1 MAARNVLMFTV
12 DDLRSVADW
21 GRFAPL
27 VVAPNIDSLMDSG
40 TTFERT
46 VAQVPL
52 CNPSR
57 SSVFTGR
64 QPSST
69 GIIDNQVPWY
79 ERNDAADTLPAVLR
93 QAGAYVAMYGKNF
106 HDDPIPGAQQRILF
120 DDFYYPATDTNWS
133 QVPRDDLYHRNPFTS
148 GRYNG
153 PDNLRDAQTTRAAV
167 EFLSEQAPDLTKPF
181 YLGVGISHPHLD
193 WVVPGEYFD
202 LYDRAEIQAALEQ
215 SLEDG
220 TIIPA
225 VDEYFD
231 VPSMTRPMS
240 VAQSIANDMD
250 LWVDYLH
257 AYLASVSYGD
267 AKIGEVLAALEA
279 DPELAANTSI
289 VMWSDNG
296 FHLGDQSRW
305 QKTTPWRGAAEVPV
319 VIVEPG
325 GRGGLNADPVVSLVD
340 LYPTV
345 LDLMGIETPE
355 GLRLDGTSLVPLV
368 RHPNQPWFDPDAG
381 KGAALS
387 FVEGVVSLRAILPG
401 FGDVRYTVYPD
412 GSRELYDITSDPN
425 EHVNRLDPETGE
437 GSSVRDN
444 RMHRQ
449 MAAILEERME
459 AAGVHMS
466 ENGARINGGARSEMF
481 ISDTRDTGDVFA
493 GRNGDDTYVLYA
505 NATIV
510 EREGGGR
517 DSLFLMDRQLGDDYR
532 LPGHIEIVTVLSS
545 FTGNA
550 ADNWI
555 ASTDPR
561 GTLRGLGGD
570 DSLTAG
576 MGAGGYT
583 LDGGLGNDVLNG
595 ANGPDTLRGGSGND
609 VLGGGNNNDTLSGGS
624 GNDILRGGTG
634 NDVLWGGT
642 GADRL
647 AGNEGRDTFLFR
659 SADESPASGS
669 DTIQGF
675 EGAGAATGDL
685 IDLSGID
692 ANGSAE
698 GNQSFEFGGAGAGQV
713 RVVNGGGVSILLANT
728 DADAAAEL
736 RIVIEDYGTRAAAY
750 TADDFIL

>member
-1 MAARNVLMFTV
+1 MARNVVMLTI
-12 DDLRSVADW
+12 DDLRSVEDW
-21 GRFAPL
+21 GHFASL
-27 VVAPNIDSLMDSG
+27 VETPNIDSLMDDG
-40 TTFERT
+40 TTFERA

-120 DDFYYPATDTNWS
+120 DDFYYPTTDTNWS
-133 QVPRDDLYHRNPFTS
+133 QVPRDDVYHRTPFTS
-148 GRYNG
+148 GRYDG

-167 EFLSEQAPDLTKPF
+167 DFLNNQAPDLAKPF
-181 YLGVGISHPHLD
+181 YLAVGISHPHLD

-240 VAQSIANDMD
+240 VADSIAADMD

-267 AKIGEVLAALEA
+267 AKVGEVRAALEA
-279 DPELAANTSI
+279 DPALARNTSI

-305 QKTTPWRGAAEVPV
+305 QKTTPWRAASEVPV

-325 GRGGLNADPVVSLVD
+325 GRGGLSAEPVVSLVD
-340 LYPTV
+340 IYPTV
-345 LDLMGIETPE
+345 LDLMGIDTPA

-368 RHPNQPWFDPDAG
+368 RHPNQPWFDPESG
-381 KGAALS
+381 KGTGLT
-387 FVEGVVSLRAILPG
+387 FVEGIVSLRAIVPG
-401 FGDVRYTVYPD
+401 FGDLRYTVYPD
-412 GSRELYDITSDPN
+412 GRQELYDISRDPD
-425 EHVNRLDPETGE
+425 EHVNRLDPDTGE

-466 ENGARINGGARSEMF
+466 TDGARLNGGARSELF
-481 ISDTRDTGDVFA
+481 ISGTQDAGQVFA
-493 GRNGDDTYVLYA
+493 GRNGDDTYFLYA
-505 NATIV
+505 DATII
-510 EREGGGR
+510 ERAGGGR
-517 DSLFLMDRQLGDDYR
+517 DSLFLMDRQVEQNYR
-532 LPGHIEIVTVLSS
+532 LPGHIEVVTVLSS
-545 FTGNA
+545 LNGNA
-550 ADNWI
+550 SDNWI
-555 ASTDPR
+555 AATDPR

-570 DSLTAG
+570 DTLAAG
-576 MGAGGYT
+576 MGAAGYT
-583 LDGGLGNDVLNG
+583 LDGGIGNDVLNG
-595 ANGPDTLRGGSGND
+595 RNGFDTLRGGSGND
-609 VLGGGNNNDTLSGGS
+609 VLGGGNNTDTLSGAG
-624 GNDILRGGTG
+624 GNDILRGGTAS
-634 NDVLWGGT
+634 DVLWGGT
-642 GADRL
+642 GADLL
-647 AGNEGRDTFLFR
+647 AGNEGRDTLVFR
-659 SADESPASGS
+659 STAESPATGS
-669 DTIQGF
+669 DTVRGF
-675 EGAGAATGDL
+675 DGAGAAAGDL

-692 ANGSAE
+692 ANAAAA
-698 GNQSFEFGGAGAGQV
+698 GNQSFQFGGTGAGQV
-713 RVVNGGGVSILLANT
+713 RVANAGRFSVVLANT
-728 DADAAAEL
+728 DDDAAAEL
-736 RIVIEDYGTRAAAY
+736 RIVIEDYGVRAAAY